1 MWIIPHGL
9 GWWNQWFQ
17 LPRLRCWYH
26 SCMLLLVTMLRSKV
40 SVVSEEF
47 CDVCYPSARRVYCEV
62 HGHTA
67 ALVYKEISDLWCFLG
82 CFWHLWSYPD
92 PEDILMPVLPAV
104 TSNHGGVH
112 FPMDNGDT
120 DEVHDLYLLPEN
132 LLKNSQFHT
141 DAWDPIEVSGFFSE
155 QAVEIRLMSE
165 ILSATVISL
174 DVPDACMYPE
184 LKNM

>member
-1 MWIIPHGL
+1 
-9 GWWNQWFQ
+9 
-17 LPRLRCWYH
+17 
-26 SCMLLLVTMLRSKV
+26 
-40 SVVSEEF
+40 
-47 CDVCYPSARRVYCEV
+47 
-62 HGHTA
+62 
-67 ALVYKEISDLWCFLG
+67 
-82 CFWHLWSYPD
+82 
-92 PEDILMPVLPAV
+92 
-104 TSNHGGVH
+104 
-112 FPMDNGDT
+112 MDNGDT